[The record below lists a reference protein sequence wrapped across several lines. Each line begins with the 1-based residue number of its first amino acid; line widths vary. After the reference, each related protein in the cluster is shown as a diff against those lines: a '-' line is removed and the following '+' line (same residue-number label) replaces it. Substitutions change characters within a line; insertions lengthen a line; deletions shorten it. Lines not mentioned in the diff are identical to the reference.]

1 MIHVYCTDI
10 IYFENII
17 INDILLNIIILLLYN
32 IYSRFIIIFSWKDC
46 VAQCA
51 LYKGLYFSTF
61 LLGFKLIKLQTF
73 LNLLSLHQTWNLHT
87 QLRNCIVILDQ
98 TAILTFLDW
107 SSYLDLDLSSL
118 ECSLIC
124 IAWSF
129 APKS

>member
-1 MIHVYCTDI
+1 MIHVHCTDI

-32 IYSRFIIIFSWKDC
+32 IYSPFHN
-46 VAQCA
+46 
-51 LYKGLYFSTF
+51 YFQLKRLCGPVCTIQRTLLF
-61 LLGFKLIKLQTF
+61 YILLGFKLIKLQTF
-73 LNLLSLHQTWNLHT
+73 LKLLSLHQTWNLHT

>member
-1 MIHVYCTDI
+1 MIHVHCTDI

-32 IYSRFIIIFSWKDC
+32 IYSPFRNYFQLKRLCGPVCTIQRTLLFYIFTW
-46 VAQCA
+46 
-51 LYKGLYFSTF
+51 
-61 LLGFKLIKLQTF
+61 FKLIKLQTF
-73 LNLLSLHQTWNLHT
+73 LKLLSLHQTWNLHT